1 MEFKKV
7 IIYKKIFAGIA
18 FLCIL
23 QLLFFAYINRDYV
36 KTVHDENYAL
46 NYSDYVGEVVKK
58 AESMSKV
65 SIFYKADSFSKAN
78 IEKTLKDYKKLQDV
92 KIASFDDNFM
102 TAHFQY
108 KELLDLYLLQEF
120 WWYLYTN
127 PKRKRA

>member
-18 FLCIL
+18 FLCIF

-58 AESMSKV
+58 QKV
-65 SIFYKADSFSKAN
+65 C
-78 IEKTLKDYKKLQDV
+78 
-92 KIASFDDNFM
+92 
-102 TAHFQY
+102 
-108 KELLDLYLLQEF
+108 
-120 WWYLYTN
+120 
-127 PKRKRA
+127 PK

>member
-1 MEFKKV
+1 MYFTV
-7 IIYKKIFAGIA
+7 AV
-18 FLCIL
+18 
-23 QLLFFAYINRDYV
+23 FAYINRNYV
-36 KTVHDENYAL
+36 KTVHDENYTL

-108 KELLDLYLLQEF
+108 KELFGFVLIAGILVVFVYKPE
-120 WWYLYTN
+120 
-127 PKRKRA
+127 KERV